1 MSGSAKRYT
10 SDKYAL
16 KLRIAIHS
24 VSFSPIKDRV
34 IQEEMN
40 PESNNQLGLN

>member
-1 MSGSAKRYT
+1 MSGSVKRYM

-16 KLRIAIHS
+16 KFIIAIHS